1 MTFDQG
7 DERAIGDGLPTAMA
21 AWSELK
27 KAHGDAQEAFAGLG
41 FDRAITPD
49 GHAVGSIGD
58 CIASI
63 AFGLE
68 PEPGMSSASVDARTA
83 DSRAVEIKTTQR
95 DKGPTWAFRAPKDS
109 DPFYVVCLWAKRD
122 FWYVPWHGD
131 AGAIYDYLR
140 SRRGSWT
147 GQRQI
152 SLGTLRTLGDATDR
166 AGFLRFA
173 DGAREHFDELENPP
187 SGT

>member
-68 PEPGMSSASVDARTA
+68 PEPGMSSASVDPRTA

-109 DPFYVVCLWAKRD
+109 LDRRSARRIAVNSDD
-122 FWYVPWHGD
+122 FLQAPKVLTQPCNSQYPCSGPAVSH
-131 AGAIYDYLR
+131 R
-140 SRRGSWT
+140 SCS
-147 GQRQI
+147 
-152 SLGTLRTLGDATDR
+152 SA
-166 AGFLRFA
+166 
-173 DGAREHFDELENPP
+173 E
-187 SGT
+187 